1 MTNDDTT
8 PRIGL
13 ALSGGAVL
21 GAAHVGVLRVLEEEG
36 IRTGWVAGTS
46 AGAVI
51 GALHAFGT
59 PAQKI
64 ESLIR
69 ELSWLNVGNLRPSRL
84 GLFSIARLGE
94 FLIEALGDVDVEDS
108 PLPLVVVA
116 TDIHTGERRRLR
128 QGKLARAVMASACI
142 PGIFAPVSWDGRL
155 LVDGG
160 IAEHLPI
167 DAAHH
172 LGAERVVG
180 VDLHTAGLYPQPKT
194 VIDVVLNASNI
205 LMHNTSRVAP
215 GEGEIIV
222 TPQLTAYSVV
232 DTGHVPELIEE
243 GRRAARAAIEDI
255 RALLG

>member
-1 MTNDDTT
+1 MTDDNTT

-21 GAAHVGVLRVLEEEG
+21 GAAHVGALRALEEEN

-51 GALHAFGT
+51 GALHAFGLS
-59 PAQKI
+59 AQEI

-69 ELSWLNVGNLRPSRL
+69 DLSWLTVTNFKPSRL
-84 GLFSIARLGE
+84 GLFSITRLGE
-94 FLIEALGDVDVEDS
+94 FLTDALGDVNLEDA

-116 TDIHTGERRRLR
+116 ADIHTGEKRRLR
-128 QGKLARAVMASACI
+128 QGNLARAVMASACI
-142 PGIFAPVSWDGRL
+142 PGIFAPIPWDGRL

-160 IAEHLPI
+160 IVEHLPI
-167 DAAHH
+167 DAVRS

-194 VIDVVLNASNI
+194 VIDIVLNASSI
-205 LMHNTSRVAP
+205 LMHNTYRVVQ
-215 GEGEIIV
+215 GEAEVIV
-222 TPQLTAYSVV
+222 TPQLTAYSAV
-232 DTGHVPELIEE
+232 DAGHVPELIEE
-243 GRRAARAAIEDI
+243 GYRAAHLAIDDI
-255 RALLG
+255 RRLLG